1 MDAKRVAVSAAVSDT
16 IYRSCLHLD
25 EGDWGAFL
33 DLCDTSMTYSI
44 KAYSVEIRK
53 DMEYLSHNKNELKS
67 LTEMLPKLNSDH
79 SPLRRHASIYTVDV
93 SKDGKT
99 ATAVTSLAV
108 YVNLHDGI
116 NSHIDS
122 GETRLFLVGKYLDKF
137 KMNGEVAH
145 FVERI
150 VRLDTRRLDKGTHLL
165 I

>member
-1 MDAKRVAVSAAVSDT
+1 MDANKVAVTAAVSDT
-16 IYRSCLHLD
+16 IYRSCLYLD
-25 EGDWGAFL
+25 DGDWGEFL
-33 DLCDTSMTYSI
+33 NLCDSSMMYSI

-53 DMEYLSHNKNELKS
+53 DMVYLSHNKDELKS
-67 LTEMLPKLNSDH
+67 LTDMLPKLNSDH
-79 SPLRRHASIYTVDV
+79 SPLRRHASVYSVDV

-99 ATAVTSLAV
+99 AKAVTSLAV

-122 GETRLFLVGKYLDKF
+122 GETRLFLVGKYHDKF
-137 KMNGEVAH
+137 KITDQTAH
-145 FVERI
+145 FVERL